1 MLPLLICQGKKGHVH
16 IIVCMYTVPKYVH
29 ANQLIAGGWRG
40 GGASWQRTPSIYV
53 PASCGSFVC
62 YSYDGEYC
70 TANIHSTTVI
80 YYK

>member
-40 GGASWQRTPSIYV
+40 GGMRPGSGPQVYMYRQAAAASSAIRMTESTVQPIYIV
-53 PASCGSFVC
+53 
-62 YSYDGEYC
+62 
-70 TANIHSTTVI
+70 
-80 YYK
+80 